1 MRSMSGHSCPTS
13 YIWLGTVEA
22 SINGRTNWTGVR
34 SRRVL
39 SGIRLWGRRSLRT
52 WVALRAERLVGGGV
66 AFRIRCATRLPTA
79 NTAARIRGARS
90 ARRNAHPDCQRWD
103 SVRRPDYRGRKR
115 CTAVLRD
122 RRWSRDDD
130 DLRRHNRRGRNR
142 AVLRRSGYWRRIR
155 QVGGLHANRC
165 CHGDCDCPA

>member
-66 AFRIRCATRLPTA
+66 EFRIRRATRLPTTITA
-79 NTAARIRGARS
+79 NRGARS
-90 ARRNAHPDCQRWD
+90 ARCNNHPGYHRRWD
-103 SVRRPDYRGRKR
+103 AIRRPDYRGRN
-115 CTAVLRD
+115 
-122 RRWSRDDD
+122 RRNDYDS
-130 DLRRHNRRGRNR
+130 RRHNRRGCNL
-142 AVLRRSGYWRRIR
+142 AVLRRCGYWRRIR
-155 QVGGLHANRC
+155 QVGGLHANRYR
-165 CHGDCDCPA
+165 HGDYGCRA